1 MFESILNVLFLARF
15 ISISPYNY
23 VYVNYFSSPV
33 FSNSQNKYEHDYW
46 LTSVGEL
53 TKKIRSKYGNKTSE
67 MKIALCGGRALT
79 HGYYFATILKNFNIY
94 NFEEADFVIVSN
106 RNLQYDKK
114 TCIQKFSGDDLVSVK
129 KNGLLLSSFR
139 KIKK

>member
-1 MFESILNVLFLARF
+1 MYPQAIYFFFLTIQKVLLLGFSIYLSLLNVLFLARF

-94 NFEEADFVIVSN
+94 NFIEKYF
-106 RNLQYDKK
+106 LQF
-114 TCIQKFSGDDLVSVK
+114 I
-129 KNGLLLSSFR
+129 
-139 KIKK
+139 IK

>member
-1 MFESILNVLFLARF
+1 
-15 ISISPYNY
+15 
-23 VYVNYFSSPV
+23 
-33 FSNSQNKYEHDYW
+33 
-46 LTSVGEL
+46 
-53 TKKIRSKYGNKTSE
+53 